1 MSRFFTV
8 IKERFK
14 EGFITNNP
22 TFIQFIG
29 MCPTLAT
36 TTSARNAVGMGLAVT
51 AVLAFSNTVISLLRK
66 IIPPQ
71 VRIAAFIVIISGAVT
86 AIELLMKAFLPSLDA
101 ALGIFIPLIVVNCII
116 LARAE
121 AFASKNK
128 VFPSFIDGIA
138 MGLGFTG
145 ALFLMGTV
153 REIVGAGTWFGMRVT
168 PLAYKPATLFIM
180 APGAFFTLG
189 ILVAIANSIKSSAS
203 ERKRKAE
210 AKAALSVKAEPEE
223 REEPVIE
230 PEQPAEAETPAEPEQ
245 TIEPEQ
251 PAEPEPPVIPEQA
264 DEEKTQPD
272 EAETEEH
279 V

>member
-1 MSRFFTV
+1 MGGDLVSGFLSV

-14 EGFITNNP
+14 EGFVTNNP

-36 TTSARNAVGMGLAVT
+36 TTSAKNALGMGLAVT

-66 IIPPQ
+66 IIPSQ

-86 AIELLMKAFLPSLDA
+86 ATELLMKAFLPALNA

-128 VFPSFIDGIA
+128 VFPSFVDGIA

-145 ALFLMGTV
+145 ALFLIGSV
-153 REIVGAGTWFGMRVT
+153 REIIGAGTWFGMKIT
-168 PLAYKPATLFIM
+168 PAAYSPATIFIM

-189 ILVAIANSIKSSAS
+189 ILVAITNKIKYSVS
-203 ERKRKAE
+203 ERKRKKE
-210 AKAALSVKAEPEE
+210 ANAALALGDRAEKP
-223 REEPVIE
+223 
-230 PEQPAEAETPAEPEQ
+230 
-245 TIEPEQ
+245 
-251 PAEPEPPVIPEQA
+251 
-264 DEEKTQPD
+264 
-272 EAETEEH
+272 TEEET

>member
-1 MSRFFTV
+1 MSGFLTV

-36 TTSARNAVGMGLAVT
+36 TTSAKNALGMGLAVT

-66 IIPPQ
+66 IIPAQ

-86 AIELLMKAFLPSLDA
+86 ATELLMKAFLPSLNE

-128 VFPSFIDGIA
+128 VFPSFVDGIA

-145 ALFLMGTV
+145 ALFLIGSV
-153 REIVGAGTWFGMRVT
+153 REIIGAGTWFGLHIM
-168 PLAYKPATLFIM
+168 PSAYKPATLFIM

-189 ILVAIANSIKSSAS
+189 ILVAITNRIKYGVN
-203 ERKRKAE
+203 EKKRKAE
-210 AKAALSVKAEPEE
+210 ANAALEAGKAASEKTETAVEE
-223 REEPVIE
+223 ETEEPV
-230 PEQPAEAETPAEPEQ
+230 
-245 TIEPEQ
+245 
-251 PAEPEPPVIPEQA
+251 
-264 DEEKTQPD
+264 
-272 EAETEEH
+272 
-279 V
+279 

>member
-1 MSRFFTV
+1 MSGFFRV

-36 TTSARNAVGMGLAVT
+36 TTSAKNALGMGLAVT

-66 IIPPQ
+66 IIPSQ

-86 AIELLMKAFLPSLDA
+86 ATELLMKAFLPALNA

-128 VFPSFIDGIA
+128 VFPSFVDGIA

-145 ALFLMGTV
+145 ALFLIGSV
-153 REIVGAGTWFGMRVT
+153 REIVGAGTWFGMKIT
-168 PLAYKPATLFIM
+168 PAAYSPATIFIM

-189 ILVAIANSIKSSAS
+189 ILVAITNKIKYSVS
-203 ERKRKAE
+203 ERKRRAE
-210 AKAALSVKAEPEE
+210 AKAALLTQNGADDAKEE
-223 REEPVIE
+223 TV
-230 PEQPAEAETPAEPEQ
+230 
-245 TIEPEQ
+245 
-251 PAEPEPPVIPEQA
+251 
-264 DEEKTQPD
+264 
-272 EAETEEH
+272 
-279 V
+279 

>member
-1 MSRFFTV
+1 MSGFFRV

-36 TTSARNAVGMGLAVT
+36 TTSAKNALGMGLAVT

-66 IIPPQ
+66 IIPQQ

-86 AIELLMKAFLPSLDA
+86 ATELLMKAFLPALNA

-128 VFPSFIDGIA
+128 VFPSFVDGIA

-145 ALFLMGTV
+145 ALFLIGSV
-153 REIVGAGTWFGMRVT
+153 REIVGAGTWFGMKIT
-168 PLAYKPATLFIM
+168 PAAYSPATIFIM

-189 ILVAIANSIKSSAS
+189 ILVAITNKIKYSVS
-203 ERKRKAE
+203 ERKRRAE
-210 AKAALSVKAEPEE
+210 AKAALL
-223 REEPVIE
+223 
-230 PEQPAEAETPAEPEQ
+230 AETA
-245 TIEPEQ
+245 
-251 PAEPEPPVIPEQA
+251 
-264 DEEKTQPD
+264 PD
-272 EAETEEH
+272 EAKEET

>member
-1 MSRFFTV
+1 MSGALTV

-36 TTSARNAVGMGLAVT
+36 TTSAKNALGMGLAVT

-66 IIPPQ
+66 VIPQ
-71 VRIAAFIVIISGAVT
+71 QIRIAAFIVIISGAVT
-86 AIELLMKAFLPSLDA
+86 ATELIMKAFLPALNA

-128 VFPSFIDGIA
+128 VLPSLVDGIA
-138 MGLGFTG
+138 MGLGFTA
-145 ALFLMGTV
+145 ALFLIGSV
-153 REIVGAGTWFGMRVT
+153 REIIGAGTWFGIRVT
-168 PLAYKPATLFIM
+168 PEMYKPATLFIM

-189 ILVAIANSIKSSAS
+189 ILVAITNRIKYGVS
-203 ERKRKAE
+203 EKRRKAE
-210 AKAALSVKAEPEE
+210 ANAALHGEPAQSAE
-223 REEPVIE
+223 
-230 PEQPAEAETPAEPEQ
+230 
-245 TIEPEQ
+245 
-251 PAEPEPPVIPEQA
+251 
-264 DEEKTQPD
+264 
-272 EAETEEH
+272 ETEENA
-279 V
+279 

>member
-1 MSRFFTV
+1 MSGFLSV

-14 EGFITNNP
+14 EGFVTNNP

-36 TTSARNAVGMGLAVT
+36 TTSAKNALGMGLAVT

-66 IIPPQ
+66 IIPSQ

-86 AIELLMKAFLPSLDA
+86 ATELLMKAFLPALNA

-128 VFPSFIDGIA
+128 VFPSFVDGIA

-145 ALFLMGTV
+145 ALFLIGSV
-153 REIVGAGTWFGMRVT
+153 REIIGAGTWFGIKVT
-168 PLAYKPATLFIM
+168 PEAYSPATIFIM

-189 ILVAIANSIKSSAS
+189 VLVAITNKIKYDVNV
-203 ERKRKAE
+203 RKRKKE
-210 AKAALSVKAEPEE
+210 ANAALALADRAEKPSEE
-223 REEPVIE
+223 
-230 PEQPAEAETPAEPEQ
+230 ET
-245 TIEPEQ
+245 
-251 PAEPEPPVIPEQA
+251 V
-264 DEEKTQPD
+264 
-272 EAETEEH
+272 
-279 V
+279 

>member
-1 MSRFFTV
+1 MSGFLTV

-36 TTSARNAVGMGLAVT
+36 TTSAKNALGMGLAVT
-51 AVLAFSNTVISLLRK
+51 AVLMFSNTVISLLRK
-66 IIPPQ
+66 LIPSQ

-86 AIELLMKAFLPSLDA
+86 AIELLMKAFLPSLNA

-128 VFPSFIDGIA
+128 VFPSLIDGLA

-145 ALFLMGTV
+145 ALFIIGSV
-153 REIVGAGTWFGMRVT
+153 REIIGAGTWFGMRVT
-168 PLAYKPATLFIM
+168 PEAFKPATLFIM

-189 ILVAIANSIKSSAS
+189 VLAAVVNRIRYGAS

-210 AKAALSVKAEPEE
+210 AKAALLQGAEPA
-223 REEPVIE
+223 VA
-230 PEQPAEAETPAEPEQ
+230 PE
-245 TIEPEQ
+245 
-251 PAEPEPPVIPEQA
+251 
-264 DEEKTQPD
+264 
-272 EAETEEH
+272 ETEDN

>member
-1 MSRFFTV
+1 MSGFFRV

-36 TTSARNAVGMGLAVT
+36 TTSAKNALGMGLAVT

-66 IIPPQ
+66 IIPSQ

-86 AIELLMKAFLPSLDA
+86 ATELLMKAFLPALNA

-128 VFPSFIDGIA
+128 VFPSFVDGIA

-145 ALFLMGTV
+145 ALFLIGSV
-153 REIVGAGTWFGMRVT
+153 REIIGAGTWFGMKIT
-168 PLAYKPATLFIM
+168 PAAYSPATIFIM

-189 ILVAIANSIKSSAS
+189 ILVAITNKIKYSVS
-203 ERKRKAE
+203 ERKRKKE
-210 AKAALSVKAEPEE
+210 ANAALALGDRAEKP
-223 REEPVIE
+223 
-230 PEQPAEAETPAEPEQ
+230 
-245 TIEPEQ
+245 
-251 PAEPEPPVIPEQA
+251 
-264 DEEKTQPD
+264 
-272 EAETEEH
+272 TEEET